1 MSGAGSIDV
10 TERGSTLLYNPL
22 LNKATAFSYEERDEL
37 GLFGLLPPHIED
49 LESQIRRAYQAVG
62 TKNTPMGKHIYLRQ
76 LQDTNETLFY
86 ALIGRYITEMLPLVY
101 TPTVGQACQQ
111 FSEIYRRPRGLFVP
125 YPRRNV
131 MHKIMENAPLDHVEA
146 IVVTDGE
153 RILGLGDQGAG
164 GLGIPIGKLSL
175 YTACGSIDPATT
187 LPIVLDVGTNN
198 EERLKDPLYI
208 GWRNERISGQDYDDF
223 VDLFVQSIKA
233 RYPKV
238 LLQWEDFAQQH
249 AAPILERYRD
259 RLLTFNDDIQG
270 TAAVAYGTL
279 LAAVHATG
287 SKITD
292 MRVAFLGAG
301 SAGCGIAMQIRRG
314 MVRNGLSEAEAAER
328 FFMVDR
334 QGLLHDGMTG
344 LLDIQKPLVQPK
356 DKVAGWASEGET
368 ISLEDVVDNARP
380 NVLVG
385 VSGQPN
391 TFTESIIRKL
401 AKHAERPIIFPLS
414 NPTSRC
420 EAAPEDIINWTDGK
434 ALVATG
440 SPFDPVTYKDKTFEI
455 AQSNNVYI
463 FPGLG
468 LGVLASGAR
477 RISNEMMMAAAEAL
491 AADAPIMSDPNG
503 SLLAHLEDIQEVS
516 RDIAVAVAREA
527 QEQGHAP
534 ETSAEEL
541 DAKIKAKIWE
551 PVYRP
556 YRAV

>member
-1 MSGAGSIDV
+1 MSGSGVIDV
-10 TERGSTLLYNPL
+10 SQRGSALLYNPL

-49 LESQIRRAYQAVG
+49 LESQIQRAYQAIG
-62 TKNTPMGKHIYLRQ
+62 SKNTDIGRHIYLRQ

-101 TPTVGQACQQ
+101 TPTVGLACQR

-125 YPRRNV
+125 YPRRDV
-131 MHKIMENAPLDHVEA
+131 MHKIMENAPLDNVEA

-175 YTACGSIDPATT
+175 YTACGGIDPATT

-198 EERLKDPLYI
+198 EERLNDPLYI

-223 VDLFVQSIKA
+223 VDLFVQCIEA

-270 TAAVAYGTL
+270 TAGVAYGTL
-279 LAAVHATG
+279 LAAVKAAG
-287 SKITD
+287 SKVTD
-292 MRVAFLGAG
+292 MRVGFLGAG
-301 SAGCGIAMQIRRG
+301 SAGCGIAQQIRRG
-314 MVRNGLSEAEAAER
+314 MIRNGLSEKEAGER

-356 DKVAGWASEGET
+356 DKVAPWASDGET
-368 ISLEDVVDNARP
+368 ISLEDVIEHAKP
-380 NVLVG
+380 TVLIG
-385 VSGQPN
+385 VSGQPK
-391 TFTESIIRKL
+391 TFTESIIREM
-401 AKHAERPIIFPLS
+401 AKITERPIIFPMS

-420 EAAPEDIINWTDGK
+420 EAAPEDIIKWTDGK

-440 SPFDPVTYKDKTFEI
+440 SPFDPVEYKGKSYEI

-468 LGVLASGAR
+468 LGVLASGAK

-491 AADAPIMSDPNG
+491 AEDAPIMSDPNG
-503 SLLAHLEDIQEVS
+503 SLLAHLEDIQKVS
-516 RDIAVAVAREA
+516 RHIATAVAREA

-534 ETSAEEL
+534 KTSADEL
-541 DAKIKAKIWE
+541 EAMIDAKIWH

>member
-10 TERGSTLLYNPL
+10 KERGSTLLYNPL
-22 LNKATAFSYEERDEL
+22 LNKATAFTYEERDEL

-49 LESQIRRAYQAVG
+49 LESQLQRAYQAVG

-131 MHKIMENAPLDHVEA
+131 MHKIMENAPLDNVEA

-175 YTACGSIDPATT
+175 YTACGGIDPATT

-198 EERLKDPLYI
+198 EERLNDPLYI
-208 GWRNERISGQDYDDF
+208 GWRNERIGGQDYDDF
-223 VDLFVQSIKA
+223 VDLFVQSIEA
-233 RYPKV
+233 RYPNV

-279 LAAVHATG
+279 LAAVQATG
-287 SKITD
+287 SKVTD
-292 MRVAFLGAG
+292 LRVAFLGAG

-368 ISLEDVVDNARP
+368 ISLEDVVDNAQP
-380 NVLVG
+380 NVLIG

-391 TFTESIIRKL
+391 TFTESIIRKM
-401 AKHAERPIIFPLS
+401 AKHAERPIVFPLS
-414 NPTSRC
+414 NPTSRT
-420 EAAPEDIINWTDGK
+420 EAAPKDIIKWTDGK

-440 SPFDPVTYKDKTFEI
+440 SPFDPVKHKDKTYEI

-468 LGVLASGAR
+468 LGVLASGAK

-503 SLLAHLEDIQEVS
+503 SLLAHLEDIQKVS
-516 RDIAVAVAREA
+516 RDIAFAVAREA

-534 ETSAEEL
+534 ESSADEL
-541 DAKIKAKIWE
+541 EAKIKAKIWE
-551 PVYRP
+551 PVYKP
-556 YRAV
+556 YRAT